1 MDFKNLIFLIL
12 ISTYFTNCQ
21 SDPNSNKMQNDDSLS
36 FSKTSFG
43 TTPNGDV
50 DLFSLKNKNGME
62 VKITNYGG
70 IITSII
76 VPDKDGK
83 MGDVVLG
90 FDSLAQ
96 YLEPHPYFGAIIGR
110 YGNRSAKGEFQLD
123 NNKYTLVKNNGENH
137 LHGGTKGF
145 DKVIWDA
152 KKIQTPRRVGVV
164 MNYKSVDMEEG
175 YPGNLD
181 VVIQYSLTNDNSLII
196 KYGARTDKKTLCN
209 LTNHSYFN
217 LAGEGNG
224 TILNHKLMVNAN
236 QITPTDEGMIPTGD
250 FQLVEGTPF
259 DFRNATTIGKRI
271 KDENQQLKNG
281 NGYDHNFV
289 LNEIKDGEAT
299 ATLHDPESGRFM
311 EVFTS
316 EPGVQIYSAN
326 WLDDSLIGKSGKPY
340 SKRGAVCL
348 ETQHFPDSPNQPNFP
363 STTLE
368 VQEPYSSLT
377 IYKFSVK
384 K

>member
-1 MDFKNLIFLIL
+1 
-12 ISTYFTNCQ
+12 
-21 SDPNSNKMQNDDSLS
+21 MQDDDSLS

-43 TTPNGDV
+43 TTPDGDV

-76 VPDKDGK
+76 VPDKNGK
-83 MGDVVLG
+83 MADVVLG
-90 FDSLAQ
+90 FDRLDQ
-96 YLEPHPYFGAIIGR
+96 YLEPHPFFGAIIGR
-110 YGNRSAKGEFQLD
+110 YGNRIANGKFQLD
-123 NNKYTLVKNNGENH
+123 NNTFTLAKNIGAHH

-145 DKVIWDA
+145 DKVIWNA
-152 KKIQTPRRVGVV
+152 KEIRTSSRIGVI
-164 MNYKSVDMEEG
+164 MSYKSIDMEEG

-181 VVIQYSLTNDNSLII
+181 IQVQYSLSNKNHLLIA
-196 KYGARTDKKTLCN
+196 YQASSDKKTLCN

-224 TILNHKLMVNAN
+224 TILNHKLTVNAD
-236 QITPTDEGMIPTGD
+236 QITPTDEGMIPTGKL
-250 FQLVEGTPF
+250 QSVEGTPF
-259 DFRNATTIGKRI
+259 DFRSATAIGKRI
-271 KDENQQLKNG
+271 EDENQQLKNG

-289 LNEIKDGEAT
+289 LNERKNIDQA
-299 ATLHDPESGRFM
+299 ASLFNPESGRLM
-311 EVFTS
+311 EVFTT

-326 WLDDSLIGKSGKPY
+326 WLDGSLIGKSGKPY
-340 SKRGAVCL
+340 SKRGAICL

-368 VQEPYSSLT
+368 PGEIYLSAT
-377 IYKFSVK
+377 TYKFSVRK
-384 K
+384 TQ